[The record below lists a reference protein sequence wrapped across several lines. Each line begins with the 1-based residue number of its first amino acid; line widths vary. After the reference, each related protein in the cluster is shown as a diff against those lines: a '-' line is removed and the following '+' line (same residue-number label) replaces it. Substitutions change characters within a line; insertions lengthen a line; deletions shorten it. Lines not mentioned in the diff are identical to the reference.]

1 MGQANAIRSPLR
13 SMCMIGK
20 NSNGNWVVQGSQG
33 KYGGLFV
40 NRAAA
45 LKFAMFENGT
55 PHAAV
60 MVPGIL
66 ELNMAQG
73 A

>member
-1 MGQANAIRSPLR
+1 MGQSRAFRSPLR
-13 SMCMIGK
+13 SMCMIGR
-20 NSNGNWVVQGSQG
+20 NSRGNWVVQGST
-33 KYGGLFV
+33 YGGLFV
-40 NRAAA
+40 SRAAA

-66 ELNMAQG
+66 ELNMTQG

>member
-1 MGQANAIRSPLR
+1 MGQANAIRRPLR
-13 SMCMIGK
+13 SMCMIGR
-20 NSNGNWVVQGSQG
+20 NSRGHWVVQGA

-40 NRAAA
+40 SRAEA

-60 MVPGIL
+60 MVPGFL